1 MLKSSPNIDS
11 SKVGPLEKIQVTGNN
26 EIFINYVHTWEILD
40 QNKIFINDAFALKVA
55 FGIIK
60 RDDKIEPQTIEECRY
75 RNDWSMWKEAIQTKL
90 NSNAKREVFGLVV
103 HTAKGVMS
111 IGYKWVFIR
120 TKWE

>member
-1 MLKSSPNIDS
+1 
-11 SKVGPLEKIQVTGNN
+11 
-26 EIFINYVHTWEILD
+26 LD

-103 HTAKGVMS
+103 HTAKDVMS

-120 TKWE
+120 TK